1 MDGQL
6 FAYDGQSGQW
16 TYTIFPVKALD
27 GGFCAS
33 ADISFRGQHR
43 CKLVVS
49 LPQATDAVGI
59 EALTR
64 KCINWIDEAERG
76 SDAWCVQ
83 GQEEAI

>member
-16 TYTIFPVKALD
+16 TCTILRVKALN

-49 LPQATDAVGI
+49 LPEATDAAGI

-76 SDAWCVQ
+76 ADAWRWRGRTDV
-83 GQEEAI
+83 A